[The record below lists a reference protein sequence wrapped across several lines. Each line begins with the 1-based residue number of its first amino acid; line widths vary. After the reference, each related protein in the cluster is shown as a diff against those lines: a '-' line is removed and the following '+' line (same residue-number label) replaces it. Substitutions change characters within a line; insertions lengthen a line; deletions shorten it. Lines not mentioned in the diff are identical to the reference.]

1 MRLPE
6 NARCVFEIEAAAAK
20 TMEARTPLRID
31 GEDSSEI
38 AGSSTDIPDDA
49 DGPTP
54 YDYMAIVL
62 AVAWLGP
69 TVYYTVFGDGDA
81 LALDSAAESD
91 GTPKLPS
98 NHPPVPRGST
108 SLCDAALR
116 GDGGGGW
123 RTAALAASI
132 AAATV
137 AGALW
142 MARRHRFVLN
152 GAAPAGPPP
161 PPPIPPPGVVL
172 EPGQRI
178 GHFVDG
184 KRVELVVPGPPPG
197 RPPT

>member
-1 MRLPE
+1 
-6 NARCVFEIEAAAAK
+6 
-20 TMEARTPLRID
+20 MEARTPLRID

-38 AGSSTDIPDDA
+38 AGSSSDSNFIPDDA

-69 TVYYTVFGDGDA
+69 TVYYTVFGESDA
-81 LALDSAAESD
+81 LALDSAAES
-91 GTPKLPS
+91 GGAPKLPS

-116 GDGGGGW
+116 GDSGGGW

-142 MARRHRFVLN
+142 MARRHKFVLN
-152 GAAPAGPPP
+152 GAAAAGPAP

-178 GHFVDG
+178 GHFGPDG

>member
-1 MRLPE
+1 
-6 NARCVFEIEAAAAK
+6 
-20 TMEARTPLRID
+20 MEARTPLRID
-31 GEDSSEI
+31 GEDSFEV
-38 AGSSTDIPDDA
+38 AGSSSDSTFTPDDA

-81 LALDSAAESD
+81 LALDGSAAELKAD

-98 NHPPVPRGST
+98 NHPPVPRGSS

-142 MARRHRFVLN
+142 MARRHKFVLN
-152 GAAPAGPPP
+152 GAAAAGPAP
-161 PPPIPPPGVVL
+161 PPPIPPAGVVL

-178 GHFVDG
+178 GHFGPDG

>member
-1 MRLPE
+1 
-6 NARCVFEIEAAAAK
+6 
-20 TMEARTPLRID
+20 MEARTPLRID

-38 AGSSTDIPDDA
+38 AGSSTDSSFTPDDA

-81 LALDSAAESD
+81 LALDGSAAD
-91 GTPKLPS
+91 LAAGDTPKLPS

-116 GDGGGGW
+116 GDSGGGW

-137 AGALW
+137 AGAFW

-178 GHFVDG
+178 GHFGPDG

>member
-1 MRLPE
+1 M
-6 NARCVFEIEAAAAK
+6 
-20 TMEARTPLRID
+20 PLRID

-38 AGSSTDIPDDA
+38 AGSSTDSSFTPDDA

-81 LALDSAAESD
+81 LALDGSAADD

-137 AGALW
+137 AGAL
-142 MARRHRFVLN
+142 ADVFSGRPSGTTTVPVLPN
-152 GAAPAGPPP
+152 ATSGAAVGFGGKGVAPAS
-161 PPPIPPPGVVL
+161 
-172 EPGQRI
+172 
-178 GHFVDG
+178 HD
-184 KRVELVVPGPPPG
+184 VVPAKG
-197 RPPT
+197 RVL